1 MSLKERIYSVLLVS
15 ASAKLNGELLELF
28 PPLKYDPVSTVG
40 NISAAK
46 RALAEREF
54 DFIIV
59 NSPLPDDDGM
69 RFAID
74 AGAGRNTVALLMVRS
89 EQYNEFFDRA
99 AEFGVF
105 LLSKPVSRSS
115 VSLALDWLASAR
127 ERLRQTEKKVLSVE
141 EKMDEI
147 RLVNRAKWLL
157 ISELK
162 MTEPDAHRYIEKQA
176 MDRCIS
182 KRLVAEEI
190 IKTYGRGA

>member
-1 MSLKERIYSVLLVS
+1 MGLKERVYSVLLVS
-15 ASAKLNGELLELF
+15 APGNLKGAFVELLPASKF
-28 PPLKYDPVSTVG
+28 SPVSTVG

-46 RALAEREF
+46 RALAERDF
-54 DFIIV
+54 DFVIV

-69 RFAID
+69 RFSID
-74 AGAGRNTVALLMVRS
+74 AGVKKNTVALLLVRS
-89 EQYNEFFDRA
+89 EQYSETFERA

-105 LLSKPVSRSS
+105 TLSKPLSRNA
-115 VSLALDWLASAR
+115 VALALDWLTSAR
-127 ERLRQTEKKVLSVE
+127 ERLRQTEKKVTSVE

-176 MDRCIS
+176 MDRCVA
-182 KRLVAEEI
+182 KRRVAEEI
-190 IKTYGRGA
+190 IGTYS